1 MGHGFLLE
9 CEKLCSVLNML
20 FAKESVRKGKMF
32 EFDKRENIRKRGAAA
47 RKKLRRLLGD
57 L

>member
-1 MGHGFLLE
+1 MRKAMFGFE
-9 CEKLCSVLNML
+9 HAIRKRIS
-20 FAKESVRKGKMF
+20 AKGKMF
-32 EFDKRENIRKRGAAA
+32 KFDKRENIRKRGAAA